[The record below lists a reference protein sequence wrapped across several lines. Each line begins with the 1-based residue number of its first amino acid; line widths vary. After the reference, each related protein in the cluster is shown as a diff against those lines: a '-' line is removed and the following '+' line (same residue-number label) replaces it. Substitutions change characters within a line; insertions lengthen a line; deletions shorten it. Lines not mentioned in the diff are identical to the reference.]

1 MKQWVNLYR
10 NELKPIKQR
19 LTLTKVSSVLGVWL
33 ALLLVVVGVTQWQKA
48 TVVQKNEQ
56 LSATLNKLN
65 NDLDSNRE
73 RMSRRQPSP
82 QLQAEKEQL
91 QQELQDARSFSQQIA
106 EFRQNRSSSVSE
118 FLQELADITPEDIWL
133 TDFSMSGENIRLHG
147 QALNSEALVL
157 WMDKFGQSSLLA
169 NKRFAVVEL
178 KRSEQGYQQFLLQ
191 SVRSSEGESNNE

>member
-19 LTLTKVSSVLGVWL
+19 LTLTKVSSVLGLWL
-33 ALLLVVVGVTQWQKA
+33 ALLLVVVAVTQWQTA

-56 LSATLNKLN
+56 LSATLEKLN
-65 NDLDSNRE
+65 NDLASNRE
-73 RMSRRQPSP
+73 RISLRQPSP

-106 EFRQNRSSSVSE
+106 EFRQSRSSSVSE
-118 FLQELADITPEDIWL
+118 FLHELAEITPEDIWL

-157 WMDKFGQSSLLA
+157 WMDKFGQSRVLSD
-169 NKRFAVVEL
+169 KRFAVVEL

-191 SVRSSEGESNNE
+191 SVRGSEDEINDE

>member
-10 NELKPIKQR
+10 NELKPVKQR
-19 LTLTKVSSVLGVWL
+19 LTLTKVSSVLGLWL
-33 ALLLVVVGVTQWQKA
+33 GLLLVVVGVTQWQKA
-48 TVVQKNEQ
+48 TIVQKNEQ
-56 LSATLNKLN
+56 LSATLESLN
-65 NDLDSNRE
+65 SDLANNRE
-73 RMSRRQPSP
+73 RISLRQPSP

-106 EFRQNRSSSVSE
+106 EFRQNQSSSVSE
-118 FLQELADITPEDIWL
+118 FLHELAEITPEDIWL

-157 WMDKFGQSSLLA
+157 WMDKFGQSGVLSD
-169 NKRFAVVEL
+169 KRFAVVEL